1 MEKYNKALTNAIELQ
16 DVVINQVCEE
26 GKKYNQAQ
34 IKKVLFKVLSVTP
47 YMLVASILSGAL
59 VLALGACAYNSIAG
73 IAFVIMEYCVYKEI
87 LDKPVRKYFNFIS
100 DGQKKYAKLENELL
114 KKSSEYINLF
124 MNLVIATFD
133 LKKAM
138 EKPSNSTSG
147 IDKALNEINAI
158 KFKLDNMDRVFT
170 KYEILEEEPV
180 EEIEVLEE
188 TPVEEVKEETK
199 EYVSPEAANEM
210 KIQDD
215 INRRLDKMIKEL
227 SSENEESTLY
237 NKEEIIKEEDCIKKS
252 LKPNKITTR
261 NTKG

>member
-16 DVVINQVCEE
+16 DVVINQACEE

-73 IAFVIMEYCVYKEI
+73 VAFGIMEYCVYKEI

-100 DGQKKYAKLENELL
+100 DGQKKYAKLKDESL

-124 MNLVIATFD
+124 ISLVTATYD

-158 KFKLDNMDRVFT
+158 KYKLDNMDRVFT

-188 TPVEEVKEETK
+188 TPEEAKEETK
-199 EYVSPEAANEM
+199 EYGSPEASNVME
-210 KIQDD
+210 ILNDV
-215 INRRLDKMIKEL
+215 NCRLDKMIKEL

-237 NKEEIIKEEDCIKKS
+237 NKEENIEEDCIKKS